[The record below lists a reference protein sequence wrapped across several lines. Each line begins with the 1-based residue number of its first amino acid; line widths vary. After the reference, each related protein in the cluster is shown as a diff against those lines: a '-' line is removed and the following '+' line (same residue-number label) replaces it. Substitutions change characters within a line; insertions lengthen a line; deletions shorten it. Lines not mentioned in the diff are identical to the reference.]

1 MKSCLFVRSTIE
13 PPGSS
18 GSARRRAMGCEDGGR
33 VRPSRRIRCAP
44 ILVWRARA
52 MHAARSSSVLLEGS
66 GLDLGLVRLLAD
78 APPTLFGHS

>member
-44 ILVWRARA
+44 ILTWRARA
-52 MHAARSSSVLLEGS
+52 MLAAR
-66 GLDLGLVRLLAD
+66 
-78 APPTLFGHS
+78 

>member
-18 GSARRRAMGCEDGGR
+18 GSARRRAMGCEEGGR

-44 ILVWRARA
+44 ILTWRRWRVRVRDACA
-52 MHAARSSSVLLEGS
+52 M
-66 GLDLGLVRLLAD
+66 LAEL
-78 APPTLFGHS
+78 A